1 MVSLVCRRV
10 SRGSREARGFTLVE
24 LLVVIAIIGTLVGLL
39 LPAVQVAR
47 EAARQSL
54 CQNNLKQIGVALHNY
69 HDAKK
74 AFPKGVTGSDITVT
88 SPRIRLPWT
97 FQILPFLEENAVYLS
112 KNAGAL
118 ICYSPNAGA
127 GNWTSAGAR
136 PINGYQCP
144 SDPTP
149 PTTPGLNGNH
159 SRGNYLGFVTP
170 YAAWSI
176 NRYYNK
182 SDAYAA
188 WHKLHFFMP
197 DVAQGMKSITDGT
210 SKTMAVG
217 EYIKGLSTFAS
228 DYRGNIYWDNLG
240 GSLIG
245 TRRTPNSGLPDYLWN
260 APAAGDP
267 SLGRFPAVQMASSQL
282 DNQEANSRSYHAGGV
297 YSLFADNAVRFMADS
312 VDSSI
317 WKALGTIANGGGN
330 ECPSALGAASL
341 ASSAP
346 LEPSSPSVE

>member
-1 MVSLVCRRV
+1 MVSLICGRV
-10 SRGSREARGFTLVE
+10 PRGSREARGFTLVE

-39 LPAVQVAR
+39 LPAVQAAR
-47 EAARQSL
+47 ESARRSL

-74 AFPKGVTGSDITVT
+74 TFPKGVAGSDITAT
-88 SPRIRLPWT
+88 SPRTRYPWT
-97 FQILPFLEENAVYLS
+97 FEILPFLEEKAVYLS
-112 KNAGAL
+112 RNTGIAP
-118 ICYSPNAGA
+118 CYQPNANM
-127 GNWTSAGAR
+127 GNWTSPGAL
-136 PINGYQCP
+136 PIKGYQCP

-149 PTTPGLNGNH
+149 PTTPGLSGNH

-170 YAAWSI
+170 YAAWTISK
-176 NRYYNK
+176 YYSK

-188 WHKLHFFMP
+188 WHKLHFFMC
-197 DVAQGMKSITDGT
+197 DRAQGIKDITDGT
-210 SKTMAVG
+210 SRTLAVG
-217 EYIKGLSTFAS
+217 EYIKGLSSFAS

-267 SLGRFPAVQMASSQL
+267 SLAQFPAVQMANNQVN
-282 DNQEANSRSYHAGGV
+282 DQEANSRSYHAGGV
-297 YSLFADNAVRFMADS
+297 YSLFADNAVRFVADS

-317 WKALGTIANGGGN
+317 WKALGTISNGGGN
-330 ECPSALGAASL
+330 ECPSASGAASL
-341 ASSAP
+341 ASSTP
-346 LEPSSPSVE
+346 LEPPSPSAE